1 MEEETILGG
10 MARSPGGDLEPTA
23 PQGAGSPRAPE
34 ANQASFKIGI
44 GRTVHLPRRI
54 VEQALV
60 AHVGRVLASRGL
72 EAPDP
77 IDFLNRASVHLEAT
91 GEAIVT
97 WEE

>member
-10 MARSPGGDLEPTA
+10 MARSPSGNIEPET
-23 PQGAGSPRAPE
+23 PEGPRGPRARKE
-34 ANQASFKIGI
+34 DQTSFKIGI

>member
-1 MEEETILGG
+1 
-10 MARSPGGDLEPTA
+10 
-23 PQGAGSPRAPE
+23 
-34 ANQASFKIGI
+34 
-44 GRTVHLPRRI
+44 VHLPRRI

>member
-10 MARSPGGDLEPTA
+10 MARSPGGNAELETPEG
-23 PQGAGSPRAPE
+23 PRGPRARKE
-34 ANQASFKIGI
+34 DQTNFKIGI

>member
-10 MARSPGGDLEPTA
+10 MARSTGGDLQPEA
-23 PQGAGSPRAPE
+23 PQGARGAAPRE
-34 ANQASFKIGI
+34 ADPTSFKIGI

-72 EAPDP
+72 ESPDP